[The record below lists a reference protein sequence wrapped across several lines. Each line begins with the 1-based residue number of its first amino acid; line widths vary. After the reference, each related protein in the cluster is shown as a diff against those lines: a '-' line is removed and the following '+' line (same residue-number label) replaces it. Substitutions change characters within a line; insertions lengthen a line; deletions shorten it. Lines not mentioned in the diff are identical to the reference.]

1 MANLKV
7 DLSLNDGNLKKQI
20 NDDRK
25 AIGEFGQTVAE
36 SGKSVQT
43 TAANFQRA
51 VGSITNYKK
60 QLATLTKEVISLEMS
75 YKSLNDEQKKSDFGQ
90 ALAAQLS
97 EGKAAAAELK
107 DQIIDT
113 QNEIVKLS
121 SDSFKSDVFAEGVDT
136 VSSGLSA
143 MVAITEL
150 AGGSTENLER
160 AISKLVLIQTT
171 AAASI
176 KIINAL

>member
-75 YKSLNDEQKKSDFGQ
+75 YKSLTDEQKKSDFGQ

-97 EGKAAAAELK
+97 SGKAAAAELK

-143 MVAITEL
+143 LVSITEL
-150 AGGSTENLER
+150 AGGSTENLQK
-160 AISKLVLIQTT
+160 AISKLVLI
-171 AAASI
+171 
-176 KIINAL
+176 